1 MRNNYFILL
10 FAFLSLFTVSVS
22 KAHSVQVGYCVSCTG
37 ELTLYVEHWHG
48 AADPS
53 STTMTIQLN
62 INGVITTQ
70 TGSPIENI
78 QDTPFSELPG
88 CTNPITIF
96 STCGSGEANA
106 YNDWVVF
113 KFPNLPTGV
122 PVYITI
128 NSGNTVFTEDGC
140 NMYPATSPEIIV
152 PPIINPPPVAD
163 SSRSICLGDSAT
175 LNLTNYFAS
184 FQWQSAPTPTGP
196 WTDIPG
202 ATTTPFNTGQ
212 ITSTTHYR
220 AISPGTCESNY
231 VTIRV
236 NPPVVP
242 TSGLGPGTG
251 TGAGNDTILCPS
263 DVPIDIGTPST
274 VGYTYSWL
282 PTSGLSS
289 TTISNP
295 TASIT
300 TPNTITTYTL
310 TTVTDS
316 GCTATDSVKVTVKEI
331 PISNAGTDVEACASI
346 IPDTIGTTATPGY
359 TYSWTPATN
368 LSSDTV
374 SNPVVDIENPGTTT
388 YIVTSTKEGCVS
400 MDTVV
405 VVVNPMP
412 KADFNFQDVCHQQ
425 AMNFVDTSLITVD
438 SITSWIWDFGDSSL
452 VSNAQSPSHTYANP
466 GVYTVDLI
474 VETSNGCLDTIN
486 KTVEVH
492 PNPVAQ
498 FTYDNVCDGAPVPLV
513 DNSTIATPDI
523 IQTWNWDFGDTTAV
537 FSGQTIT
544 GGHLYSGPASYDVEL
559 ITISDFGCSDS
570 ITKTVVV
577 NPNPVVIFVADDTAN
592 CEPLCVE
599 FENQSTILTGSNASW
614 LIDYGDGSDPST
626 DNLTHCYL
634 NPSPVA
640 PQSYT
645 PIFLVIS
652 DSGCVSTLPKTNYIT
667 VFPNPIAE
675 FTIEPQ
681 TTSIVSPVVDIN
693 NLTSGANSW
702 DWDFG
707 DLLTSTLQN
716 PESHTYP
723 DTGTYLI
730 TLIAATQ
737 YGCYDTA
744 YQTAVVEPETVFY
757 VPNVFSPNGDGINDT
772 FFGKG
777 LFVTEYEMRIF
788 DRWGD
793 EIFFTN
799 NIEIP
804 WDGRGNY
811 GKEVAQQDVYVY
823 VITLKDINRK
833 KRDYTGIVTLVR

>member
-1 MRNNYFILL
+1 MTIKKAN
-10 FAFLSLFTVSVS
+10 
-22 KAHSVQVGYCVSCTG
+22 AHSVQVGYCVSCMG

-88 CTNPITIF
+88 CTNPINIF
-96 STCGSGEANA
+96 ATCGGGEANT

-140 NMYPATSPEIIV
+140 NMYPATSPQIIV
-152 PPIINPPPVAD
+152 PPIVNPPPVAD
-163 SSRSICLGDSAT
+163 SSHSICVGEST
-175 LNLTNYFAS
+175 NINLTNYFGP
-184 FQWQSAPTPTGP
+184 FQWQSAPSETGP

-202 ATTTPFNTGQ
+202 ATTTPLNTGF
-212 ITSTTHYR
+212 ITETTYYR
-220 AISPGTCESNY
+220 AISPGTCESNA
-231 VTIRV
+231 VEIIV
-236 NPPVVP
+236 NPAVVP

-251 TGAGNDTILCPS
+251 TGAGNDTTSCPS
-263 DVPIDIGTPST
+263 NTPVPIGTPT
-274 VGYTYSWL
+274 TTGYTYSWL
-282 PTSGLSS
+282 PTAGLSS

-295 TASIT
+295 TASIS
-300 TPNTITTYTL
+300 TPNTTTTYTL
-310 TTVTDS
+310 TTTTS
-316 GCTATDSVKVTVKEI
+316 FGCTSIDSVTVTVKEI
-331 PISNAGTDVEACASI
+331 PLSNAGADITTCATI
-346 IPDTIGTTATPGY
+346 VPDTIGTTSTLGY
-359 TYSWTPATN
+359 TYSWSPSTN
-368 LSSDTV
+368 LSSNTV
-374 SNPVVDIENPGTTT
+374 ANPIVDVENPDTTT
-388 YIVTSTKEGCVS
+388 YIVTTTLDGCVS
-400 MDTVV
+400 SDTVV

-425 AMNFVDTSLITVD
+425 AMSFVDTSIINGDLIA
-438 SITSWIWDFGDSSL
+438 SWTWDFGDGSTP
-452 VSNAQSPSHTYANP
+452 SNTQSPSHNYTNP
-466 GVYTVDLI
+466 GEYVVNLI
-474 VETSNGCLDTIN
+474 VETTSGCIDSIT

-498 FTYDNVCDGAPVPLV
+498 FTYENMCDGVAIPLV
-513 DNSTIATPDI
+513 DYSTIDSPDI
-523 IQTWNWDFGDTTAV
+523 IQNWIWDFGDTTAV
-537 FSGQTIT
+537 FSGQTIG
-544 GGHLYSGPASYDVEL
+544 GGHLYGAPGAYDVKL
-559 ITISDFGCSDS
+559 KTVSDFGCVDS
-570 ITKTVVV
+570 IIKTVVV
-577 NPNPVVIFVADDTAN
+577 NPNPVVAFVADDTAN
-592 CEPLCVE
+592 CEPLCLT
-599 FENQSTILTGSNASW
+599 FNNQSTILTGTNASW

-626 DNLTHCYL
+626 DNLTHCYY
-634 NPSPVA
+634 NPSPVL

-645 PIFLVIS
+645 PILLVVS
-652 DSGCVSTLPKTNYIT
+652 DSGCVSTLSKPNYIT
-667 VFPNPIAE
+667 VFPNPIAN

-693 NLTSGANSW
+693 NLSSGSDTW

-707 DLLTSTLQN
+707 DLQSSILES

-730 TLIAATQ
+730 TLITATQ

-744 YQTAVVEPETVFY
+744 YQTVVVEPETVFY

-772 FFGKG
+772 FYGKG

-793 EIFFTN
+793 EIFYTN

-804 WDGRGNY
+804 WDGRSNY
-811 GKEVAQQDVYVY
+811 GKEVAQQDVYIY
-823 VITLKDINRK
+823 QITLKDINRK